1 MERDYSAFRP
11 SRIWKRLTPEQ
22 RLAAAEPFWNDEQS
36 TEQQV
41 EAVAGIASRMKFRT
55 KSVVG
60 LPIEKRAKYLT
71 ALPNISDTVA
81 ARALINYHLA
91 QQRPMM
97 GAFLDSLGIAHDEG
111 LITEENVSKPDTEK
125 LRAAAADLVTKFP
138 PGDVT
143 LYFSTLVSQDPDT
156 WSELADL
163 PETGAT
169 ELPT

>member
-11 SRIWKRLTPEQ
+11 SRIWKRLTQEQ
-22 RLAAAEPFWNDEQS
+22 RLAAAVSFWNDEQS

-41 EAVAGIASRMKFRT
+41 EAIAGIASRMKFRT
-55 KSVVG
+55 KSVLG

-71 ALPNISDTVA
+71 ALPNISDTIA

-111 LITEENVSKPDTEK
+111 LITEENMSKPDPEK
-125 LRAAAADLVTKFP
+125 LRAATTDLVTKYP
-138 PGDVT
+138 QADVA

-163 PETGAT
+163 PETGAAASRS
-169 ELPT
+169 